1 MEPDYFDKQIAELDS
16 ALMDEIMPDVVNGNI
31 WKMDDET
38 VEVILISIWEGYQQP
53 EYAEYIQVGH
63 A

>member
-1 MEPDYFDKQIAELDS
+1 MSPDYYDKQIADLDK
-16 ALMDEIMPDVVNGNI
+16 ALMEEIRSDVINGNI

-53 EYAEYIQVGH
+53 EYAEYIQVGY

>member
-1 MEPDYFDKQIAELDS
+1 
-16 ALMDEIMPDVVNGNI
+16 MDEIMPDVVNGNI